1 MTLFGKAPRESPK
14 GEQVPYGAGKLPTGQ
29 GQQSFRPRPITPQ
42 SGPTPHKFKPS
53 PWYAPLFQSSKVQK
67 PITQKPLPAKTAPVK
82 PKTLFEE
89 KKDWTRSDF
98 LRKATKDSFG
108 SGGKM
113 RSSRE
118 REKILKEALPV
129 GRFGT
134 YISEGEAKTKL
145 RELRSKEY
153 YAKGAEKAKLKET
166 RKNLEKGSGLA
177 GKY

>member
-1 MTLFGKAPRESPK
+1 MTLFGRAPKES
-14 GEQVPYGAGKLPTGQ
+14 KLPTEQ
-29 GQQSFRPRPITPQ
+29 GQQSSSFGKEQ
-42 SGPTPHKFKPS
+42 
-53 PWYAPLFQSSKVQK
+53 QSSSFGAKPISSLQKPLSQK
-67 PITQKPLPAKTAPVK
+67 PITQKSLPSKPVSPKPAPVK
-82 PKTLFEE
+82 PKTLFGE

-98 LRKATKDSFG
+98 LRRATKDSFG

-113 RSSRE
+113 RSSYE

>member
-1 MTLFGKAPRESPK
+1 MTLFGRAPKESPK
-14 GEQVPYGAGKLPTGQ
+14 GEQVPFGAGKLPTEQ
-29 GQQSFRPRPITPQ
+29 GQQSSSFSKSTPSSRPMPPSRIEPKNIPAQPQ
-42 SGPTPHKFKPS
+42 KLS
-53 PWYAPLFQSSKVQK
+53 P
-67 PITQKPLPAKTAPVK
+67 PAK
-82 PKTLFEE
+82 PKTLFGE

-98 LRKATKDSFG
+98 IRRATKDSFG
-108 SGGKM
+108 SEGKM
-113 RSSRE
+113 RSSYE

>member
-1 MTLFGKAPRESPK
+1 MTLFGRAPKES
-14 GEQVPYGAGKLPTGQ
+14 KLPTVQ
-29 GQQSFRPRPITPQ
+29 GQQSSSFGTRAVAKGEEEDKSSLTKSQPSPRIEMKKPLSPQ
-42 SGPTPHKFKPS
+42 KPS
-53 PWYAPLFQSSKVQK
+53 TPP
-67 PITQKPLPAKTAPVK
+67 K
-82 PKTLFEE
+82 PKTLFGE

-113 RSSRE
+113 RSSYE
-118 REKILKEALPV
+118 RAKRLKEALPI

-134 YISEGEAKTKL
+134 YISEGEVKTRL

-153 YAKGAEKAKLKET
+153 YAKGAEREKLKET
-166 RKNLEKGSGLA
+166 RRNLEKGSGLG

>member
-1 MTLFGKAPRESPK
+1 MPLFGK
-14 GEQVPYGAGKLPTGQ
+14 

-42 SGPTPHKFKPS
+42 STPTPPKFNPP

-67 PITQKPLPAKTAPVK
+67 PTTQKPLSSKTAPSKPVPAK
-82 PKTLFEE
+82 PKTLFGE
-89 KKDWTRSDF
+89 KKDWMRGDF

-108 SGGKM
+108 SGGKT
-113 RSSRE
+113 RSSYE

-134 YISEGEAKTKL
+134 YISEGEAKTRL

-153 YAKGAEKAKLKET
+153 YAKSAEKAKLKEM

>member
-1 MTLFGKAPRESPK
+1 MTLFGRAPKES
-14 GEQVPYGAGKLPTGQ
+14 KLPTGQ
-29 GQQSFRPRPITPQ
+29 EQQFSSFGTRAAAKGEEEDLSSLAKSQ
-42 SGPTPHKFKPS
+42 PS
-53 PWYAPLFQSSKVQK
+53 PRIEIKKPLLS
-67 PITQKPLPAKTAPVK
+67 QKPLTPPK

-113 RSSRE
+113 RSSYE

-134 YISEGEAKTKL
+134 YISDTEVKTKL

-153 YAKGAEKAKLKET
+153 YAKGEEKAKLKET

>member
-1 MTLFGKAPRESPK
+1 MMKLFGKTPK
-14 GEQVPYGAGKLPTGQ
+14 GSPPNFGGGDTEQ
-29 GQQSFRPRPITPQ
+29 GQQSSSFGRSQPAPRIEMKKPLSPQ
-42 SGPTPHKFKPS
+42 KPS
-53 PWYAPLFQSSKVQK
+53 TPP
-67 PITQKPLPAKTAPVK
+67 K

-113 RSSRE
+113 RSSYE

-153 YAKGAEKAKLKET
+153 YAKGAEREKLKET

>member
-1 MTLFGKAPRESPK
+1 MIFMALFSK
-14 GEQVPYGAGKLPTGQ
+14 
-29 GQQSFRPRPITPQ
+29 GQQSSSFGKGQTSSQFSKSVSPSRPAPPRIEPKKISP
-42 SGPTPHKFKPS
+42 PS
-53 PWYAPLFQSSKVQK
+53 QKSSVSQK
-67 PITQKPLPAKTAPVK
+67 PVPAQK

-113 RSSRE
+113 RSSYE

-145 RELRSKEY
+145 RELRNKEY